1 MKERARIGCIL
12 GADASCG
19 GATVGARSATIGMGL
34 RSAAIC
40 LASSLLLV
48 SLAASADYDDAT
60 DSFFWEAVFGCKTVS
75 GTEKYLRRF
84 PEGLHAGEA
93 HACLKRWE
101 DDEQAAWDRVKAC
114 NDLDAV
120 KRFLRESPESRY
132 AAEASECIANL
143 ERGQRIERQ
152 LTGCHKHF
160 RAGRIVSG
168 RGGNALDCYGEVL
181 DEDPG
186 NPEAHKGIDEIV
198 AHYSRKAA
206 EALNRG
212 DPVAAGRAIEQVE
225 EIVPESPDL
234 AVLRRKLD
242 DLNRE
247 IADQERIQQER
258 ETLRAEAE
266 TLFEKGEYEEVIAL
280 VANGRK
286 RGADDKRA
294 SALGRQAQD
303 ALDAAEAARNLEAKV
318 NEVRARIEQKDTAGA
333 RTSLEEAKN
342 LGLDDETSATLA
354 AEIGEAEREKDE
366 AARQQALE
374 AMVSESQ
381 ALRERG
387 DHEGARDALRRALD
401 LGLPEARYQEEME
414 RIDRLAAAQLL
425 ASCLEHKS
433 RRRWQEALACVR
445 QVIEL
450 DDDNAE
456 AREEERQLDMLVAFS
471 RVYQSPSV
479 EGYFQ
484 FAQDYPWSPFVDA
497 ANEGLTELESSYWE
511 EVKAADTPE
520 RYLRYLEIYP
530 AGLYSS
536 EARRLSGGG

>member
-1 MKERARIGCIL
+1 MKERARIGCIS
-12 GADASCG
+12 GADGSCG

-48 SLAASADYDDAT
+48 SLAAADDSEEAADDY
-60 DSFFWEAVFGCKTVS
+60 FWEVIKGCKTVT
-75 GTEKYLRRF
+75 GTKKYLDQTRYTR
-84 PEGLHAGEA
+84 HAGQA

-101 DDEQAAWDRVKAC
+101 DDQAAWDRVKAC
-114 NDLDAV
+114 NDLGAV
-120 KRFLRESPESRY
+120 KRFLEESPESRY
-132 AAEASECIANL
+132 AAKASKCIANL
-143 ERGQRIERQ
+143 EQGQRIERQ
-152 LTGCHKHF
+152 LTGCRKHF
-160 RAGRIVSG
+160 AAGRIVSG

-181 DEDPG
+181 VKDSG

-198 AHYSRKAA
+198 AHYSGKAT

-225 EIVPESPDL
+225 EIVPESPDV
-234 AVLRRKLD
+234 AVLHRKLE

-247 IADQERIQQER
+247 IADQERTQQER

-266 TLFEKGEYEEVIAL
+266 TLFEKGEYEKVIAL

-286 RGADDKRA
+286 RGVDDKRA

-303 ALDAAEAARNLEAKV
+303 ALDTAQAARNLEAKV
-318 NEVRARIEQKDTAGA
+318 NEVRARIEQEDTAGA

-354 AEIGEAEREKDE
+354 AEIDGAEREKEE

-401 LGLPEARYQEEME
+401 LGLPEARYQEEMQ

-425 ASCLEHKS
+425 ATCLEHKS
-433 RRRWQEALACVR
+433 RRRWQEALACVQ
-445 QVIEL
+445 QVLEL

-471 RVYQSPSV
+471 SVYQSPSV
-479 EGYFQ
+479 EGYSQ
-484 FAQDYPWSPFVDA
+484 FVQDYPWSPFVDA
-497 ANEGLTELESSYWE
+497 ANEGLAELESSYWE

-536 EARRLSGGG
+536 EARPLSGGG

>member
-1 MKERARIGCIL
+1 MKERARIGCIS
-12 GADASCG
+12 GADGSCG

-48 SLAASADYDDAT
+48 SLAAADNSEEAADDY
-60 DSFFWEAVFGCKTVS
+60 FWEVIKGCKTVT
-75 GTEKYLRRF
+75 GTKKYLDQTRYTR
-84 PEGLHAGEA
+84 HAGEA

-101 DDEQAAWDRVKAC
+101 DDQAAWDRVKAC
-114 NDLDAV
+114 NDLGAV
-120 KRFLRESPESRY
+120 QRFLEESPESRY
-132 AAEASECIANL
+132 AAKASKCIANL
-143 ERGQRIERQ
+143 EQGQQIERQ
-152 LTGCHKHF
+152 LTGCRKHF
-160 RAGRIVSG
+160 GAGRIVSG

-181 DEDPG
+181 EEDPG

-198 AHYSRKAA
+198 AHYSGKAA

-212 DPVAAGRAIEQVE
+212 DPVAAGRAIEQVK

-234 AVLRRKLD
+234 AVLRRKLE

-286 RGADDKRA
+286 RGVDDKRA

-303 ALDAAEAARNLEAKV
+303 ALDAAEAARSLEAKV

-333 RTSLEEAKN
+333 RTSLEEANN

-354 AEIGEAEREKDE
+354 VEINEAEREKDE
-366 AARQQALE
+366 AAKQQTLE

-387 DHEGARDALRRALD
+387 DHEGARDALHRALD

-425 ASCLEHKS
+425 ATCLEHKS

-445 QVIEL
+445 QVMEL
-450 DDDNAE
+450 DDDNSE
-456 AREEERQLDMLVAFS
+456 AREEERQLGMLVAFS

-479 EGYFQ
+479 EGYYQ
-484 FAQDYPWSPFVDA
+484 FVQDYPWSPFVDA

-536 EARRLSGGG
+536 EARRLAGGG